1 MIFAL
6 FLVSVGVLELILRDP
21 KKHREKPPAPPSPE
35 IAAAHTRDLQ
45 SLAEAVRSA
54 TPDPDAKPP
63 SAGATHDIPEYNRE
77 HVRAE

>member
-21 KKHREKPPAPPSPE
+21 KKHREKPPSRPSPE
-35 IAAAHTRDLQ
+35 VGATRDLQ
-45 SLAEAVRSA
+45 ALAEAVRA
-54 TPDPDAKPP
+54 APPEPGAKP
-63 SAGATHDIPEYNRE
+63 SAGAAQDPPEYNRE